1 MSNKK
6 GAVIK
11 QASFLMI
18 AGLLCRVI
26 GLLYRSPLNEIIGK
40 TGAGYYTFANEW
52 YSILLLISAYSIPS
66 AVSKVMAERLALKR
80 YKDAQRVFYMALAY
94 ALIVGGVTAVLCYA
108 LAPMLL
114 KNTPGAILS
123 LRVLSPTILLSA
135 LLGVM
140 RGYFQARNTMMPTSV
155 SQIGEQIVNAIISI
169 AAAYGFVQ
177 MAVSEEQISA
187 YGAAGGSFGTGVGVL
202 FALLFM
208 LLVYRLNGKTIR
220 KSLQRDPMGNTES
233 YTDVIKVIL
242 LMVTPVIFSTCVYNV
257 SGVVDQTIYTN
268 MSAWQG
274 LTAKQATDAYA
285 SYGYYCKPIINIPVA
300 LGSAT
305 ATAIIPAVA
314 SHYALGENKEAVAR
328 IDECIKFTMF
338 IAIPAAVGLAV
349 LSCPVIHML
358 YPSADF
364 FSSGLMLSISSV
376 SVVFYCL
383 SSVTNGVLQGLGKPK
398 LPVYH
403 AAIALGVNIV
413 VLFLL
418 LWMGMGV
425 TAVILATIIYS
436 LVVCV
441 LNSRSM
447 RKILD
452 YHTEV
457 KKSFLY
463 PLESSLVMGLIVAA
477 VYWIPYKIAPTVF
490 KGYMA
495 NAGLTLIAVIV
506 GVCVYLIMYLSLC
519 KMTDSEI
526 KKLPMGT
533 KILKVVNF
541 LPIKRQNL

>member
-1 MSNKK
+1 MSGKK

-80 YKDAQRVFYMALAY
+80 YKDAQRVFYIALAY
-94 ALIVGGVTAVLCYA
+94 AFTVGGITAILCYV
-108 LAPMLL
+108 LAPILL
-114 KNTPGAILS
+114 KNTPGAILA
-123 LRVLSPTILLSA
+123 LRVLAPTILLSA

-140 RGYFQARNTMMPTSV
+140 RGFFQARNTMMPTSI
-155 SQIGEQIVNAIISI
+155 SQIGEQIVHAIVSI
-169 AAAYGFVQ
+169 VAAYGFIQ
-177 MAVSEEQISA
+177 LAATEDAVSEL
-187 YGAAGGSFGTGVGVL
+187 GAAGATLGTGVGVL

-208 LLVYRLNGKTIR
+208 ILIYIINNKVIQKN
-220 KSLQRDPMGNTES
+220 LQKDSFGYTERYS
-233 YTDVIKVIL
+233 DVIKVIL

-274 LTAKQATDAYA
+274 LTAKQATDAYS
-285 SYGYYCKPIINIPVA
+285 SYGFLCKPIINIPVA

-314 SHYALGENKEAVAR
+314 SHFALGERQEAIDR

-338 IAIPAAVGLAV
+338 IAIPAAIGLCV

-358 YPSADF
+358 YPSSDF
-364 FSSGLMLSISSV
+364 ISAGIMLSISAV

-403 AAIALGVNIV
+403 AAIALGVNVV

-418 LWMGMGV
+418 MGMGMGV
-425 TAVILATIIYS
+425 VAVILATIIYS
-436 LVVCV
+436 VVVCV
-441 LNSRSM
+441 LNALSIK
-447 RKILD
+447 KILN
-452 YHTEV
+452 YQTEV

-463 PLESSLVMGLIVAA
+463 PLVSAGVMGIVVAA
-477 VYWIPYKIAPTVF
+477 IYWIPYMVLPHVFSRYAASAVLTIAAV
-490 KGYMA
+490 
-495 NAGLTLIAVIV
+495 LIGVI
-506 GVCVYLIMYLSLC
+506 VYLILYLSVS
-519 KMTDSEI
+519 KMTDDEVRR
-526 KKLPMGT
+526 LPMGT
-533 KILKVVNF
+533 KIVRILKF
-541 LPIKRQNL
+541 LPLKR

>member
-1 MSNKK
+1 MSGKK
-6 GAVIK
+6 GAVIR

-80 YKDAQRVFYMALAY
+80 YKDAQRVFYAALAY
-94 ALIVGGVTAVLCYA
+94 AVVVGGVTAVLCYV
-108 LAPMLL
+108 LAPVLL
-114 KNTPGAILS
+114 KNTPGAILA
-123 LRVLSPTILLSA
+123 LRVLAPTILLSA

-155 SQIGEQIVNAIISI
+155 SQIGEQIVHALVSI
-169 AAAYGFVQ
+169 VAAYGFIK
-177 MAVSEEQISA
+177 MATTKDAVSEL
-187 YGAAGGSFGTGVGVL
+187 GAAGATLGTGAGVL

-208 LLVYRLNGKTIR
+208 LFVYWMNKKVIH
-220 KSLQRDPMGNTES
+220 KNLQRDTFGNTES
-233 YTDVIKVIL
+233 YLDVIKVIL

-314 SHYALGENKEAVAR
+314 SHFALGERKEAVDR

-358 YPSADF
+358 YPSSDF
-364 FSSGLMLSISSV
+364 ISSGIMLSISAV

-403 AAIALGVNIV
+403 AAIALAVNV
-413 VLFLL
+413 AVLFLFM
-418 LWMGMGV
+418 WMGMGV
-425 TAVILATIIYS
+425 VAVILATIIYS
-436 LVVCV
+436 VVVCV
-441 LNSRSM
+441 LNSISM

-463 PLESSLVMGLIVAA
+463 PLGAAGIMGVVVA
-477 VYWIPYKIAPTVF
+477 VIYWIPYAIAPEVF
-490 KGYMA
+490 SRYIA
-495 NAGLTLIAVIV
+495 SAVLTLIAVVI
-506 GVCVYLIMYLSLC
+506 GVLVYLIMYLSVS
-519 KMTDSEI
+519 KMTDEEI
-526 KKLPMGT
+526 RKLPMGT
-533 KILKVVNF
+533 KILRIVKY
-541 LPIKRQNL
+541 LPLRR